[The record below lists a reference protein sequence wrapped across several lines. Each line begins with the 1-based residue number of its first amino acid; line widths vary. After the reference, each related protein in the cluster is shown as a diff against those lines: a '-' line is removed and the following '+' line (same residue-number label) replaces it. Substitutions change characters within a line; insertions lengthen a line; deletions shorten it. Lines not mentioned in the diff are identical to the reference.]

1 MAGEVGQ
8 TGSLTCVTQSPSHPL
23 PAREGPDSDRP
34 IASRYPVEHVRGSP
48 AGEWCSAMVREPVSW
63 RFDEIAHAGP
73 EHFDSAFV
81 GEFDERMPTDW
92 SGEIATL
99 LAFGVGE
106 RSTVVDLAA
115 GTGTFARAIAGH
127 VARVVAV
134 DVSEAMVAEMHA
146 RGVYAVR
153 AGFLSYEHEG
163 EPPDAVFTSNGLHHL
178 PDFWKMIALER
189 VAGLL
194 APGGVLRLRDFIF
207 SFEPE
212 ESEEVFDAWLDSVRA
227 LGWTERD
234 LAKHVTQ
241 EHSTF
246 TWLLEPMLQRAGFEI
261 RERSLNQNRV
271 EAAYTCVR
279 L

>member
-1 MAGEVGQ
+1 MA
-8 TGSLTCVTQSPSHPL
+8 
-23 PAREGPDSDRP
+23 
-34 IASRYPVEHVRGSP
+34 
-48 AGEWCSAMVREPVSW
+48 REPVSW

-81 GEFDERMPTDW
+81 GEFDQRMPADW

-194 APGGVLRLRDFIF
+194 APGGVLRLRDFIY
-207 SFEPE
+207 SFAPE

-227 LGWTERD
+227 LGWTEPD

-246 TWLLEPMLQRAGFEI
+246 TWLLEPMLERAGFEI
-261 RERSLNQNRV
+261 RERSLNENRV

-279 L
+279 S